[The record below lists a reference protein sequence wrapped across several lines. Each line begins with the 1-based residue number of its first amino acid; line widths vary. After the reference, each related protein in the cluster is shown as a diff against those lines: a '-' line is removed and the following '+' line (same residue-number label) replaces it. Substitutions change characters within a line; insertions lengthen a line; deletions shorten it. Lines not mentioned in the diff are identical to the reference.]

1 MQRVTSWLNRL
12 GLLGELV
19 KFEHTIFA
27 LPFAYAG
34 AFLGARGMPTWTELI
49 LITLAMVGARTSA
62 MGFNRLIDKQID
74 AKNPRTKD
82 RPLAKGVVSDFSV
95 LSISIGGLILLGVS
109 AWLLN
114 PVAALFLPL
123 VIPILVI
130 YPYTKRFTWLCH
142 YWLGLAQFFAP
153 FGGWIAV
160 TGQVELGAII
170 LGLIV
175 GLWIAGF
182 DIIYATQD
190 FEFDRQEKLHSVPAN
205 FGLERA
211 LNLARLTHVVVIFL
225 LVVFHV
231 GNNMGLAFLIGII
244 IAALML
250 IYEHSLV
257 SAEDLSR
264 VNVAFFNVN
273 AMISIVLFVAVVLDL
288 FVL

>member
-82 RPLAKGVVSDFSV
+82 RPLAKGAVSDFSV
-95 LSISIGGLILLGVS
+95 LSLSIGGLILLGVS

-170 LGLIV
+170 LGLVV

>member
-95 LSISIGGLILLGVS
+95 LSLSIGGLILLGVS

>member
-95 LSISIGGLILLGVS
+95 LSLSIGGLILLGVS

-170 LGLIV
+170 LGLVV